1 MRMSSWLR
9 SLDSNLRESVLMEGR
24 DAPLFHGTNPV
35 SAVRIIQANEIGANT
50 KHLNAEFFEHIWKA
64 PGVSLSRDLRAAK
77 NFGGVVFQISQTKLS
92 QSRKIIPI
100 SYYGHSEEPAMHG
113 ETGRTGQFAEAEEFV
128 IGSISLPKYLTAIR
142 MDTATYERLTA
153 KRASPFDSEPHFYR
167 PLTSHPLLVV
177 GGHRI
182 S

>member
-1 MRMSSWLR
+1 MRMSNWLR
-9 SLDSNLRESVLMEGR
+9 TLDNNLRESVLMEGR

-50 KHLNAEFFEHIWKA
+50 KHFNAEFQHIWRA
-64 PGVSLSRDLRAAK
+64 PGVSLSRDIRAAK
-77 NFGGVVFQISQTKLS
+77 NFGGIVFQIDQAKLS
-92 QSRKIIPI
+92 QSQKITPI
-100 SYYGHSEEPAMHG
+100 SYYGHSEEPGMHG

-128 IGSISLPKYLTAIR
+128 IGSISLPRFVVAIR
-142 MDTATYERLTA
+142 MDTHTYERLTA

-167 PLTSHPLLVV
+167 PLTTHPLLVV
-177 GGHRI
+177 GGKRI